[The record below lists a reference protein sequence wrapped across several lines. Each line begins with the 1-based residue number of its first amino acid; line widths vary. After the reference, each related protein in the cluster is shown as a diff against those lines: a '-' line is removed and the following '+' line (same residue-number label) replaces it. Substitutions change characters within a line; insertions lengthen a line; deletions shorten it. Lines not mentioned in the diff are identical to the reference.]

1 MKLFRVW
8 SKQDKMY
15 VGAILDTEGRIQVFN
30 QTYLEYE
37 WVSEEDFVKHY
48 DLERN
53 SGMQDDFESDIYEG
67 DIVKIMYGGETGW
80 AYEVGYHGVDDY
92 PAFELKGWDGESNGL
107 SEAKAVYKI
116 RVIGNIHHG
125 VTKENKYE
133 AD

>member
-8 SKQDKMY
+8 SKQEKMY
-15 VGAILDTEGRIQVFN
+15 VGAIVDTEGRIQVFN

-67 DIVKIMYGGETGW
+67 DIVEIMSLEGASKT
-80 AYEVGYHGVDDY
+80 YEVGYHGIDDY

-107 SEAKAVYKI
+107 SETKAVHKI

-125 VTKENKYE
+125 ITGRE
-133 AD
+133 